1 MSVSSS
7 RIAFLFSYFVIPK
20 ILFSFLPPLKCA
32 NAAMLVSSG
41 TKGSVIPIVVL
52 LVTSWLFLIRFYRQ
66 WDWSHNVSPFATPP
80 PVEIVVASLK
90 SENTS
95 WVQQHLPN
103 WFRSIYIVD
112 DPSAKLTVPRNK
124 GREAMVYLSHLVNN
138 YDTIAETTIFVHA
151 SRFAW
156 HNDDPDYDNLAALRH
171 LKLDHVQA
179 SGYVNLRCVL
189 ILGCPVEIRPHTDEA
204 SAEERANGVSSS
216 GSPLT
221 AKQIYKQAFEELMPG
236 VEVPQ
241 EVGVSCCSQFA
252 VSREAVY
259 NRPREDYVRWR
270 DWLLET
276 PLADDLSGRVFEYMW
291 HGESSGVCSGSVAR
305 PWLMV
310 FSPLWQR
317 GRVLPI
323 AGRVL
328 L

>member
-1 MSVSSS
+1 MSVSFSS
-7 RIAFLFSYFVIPK
+7 LAFLFSYFVISK
-20 ILFSFLPPLKCA
+20 IFFPFLLSLQCA
-32 NAAMLVSSG
+32 ITAMLVSSG

-52 LVTSWLFLIRFYRQ
+52 LVSSWLFLIRFYRQ

-80 PVEIVVASLK
+80 PVEVVVASLK

-95 WVQQHLPN
+95 WVQQHLPS
-103 WFRSIYIVD
+103 WFHSIYIVD

-124 GREAMVYLSHLVNN
+124 GREAMVYLSHIINN

-156 HNDDPDYDNLAALRH
+156 HNDDPDYDNLAALRR
-171 LKLDHVQA
+171 LKLDYVQA

-189 ILGCPVEIRPHTDEA
+189 ILGCHVEIRPHADEA
-204 SAEERANGVSSS
+204 SAEERANGISSS
-216 GSPLT
+216 GLPLT

-252 VSREAVY
+252 VSREAIY
-259 NRPREDYVRWR
+259 SRPREDYVRLR

-276 PLADDLSGRVFEYMW
+276 PLADDLSGRVLEYMW
-291 HGESSGVCSGSVAR
+291 HGESSSVCCDLTA
-305 PWLMV
+305 
-310 FSPLWQR
+310 
-317 GRVLPI
+317 
-323 AGRVL
+323 
-328 L
+328 